1 MSSWPERLE
10 TAIGM
15 WRQGDL
21 DGAAAVVREVV
32 VSGDATVALEASH
45 LLGRL
50 LQDRG
55 DLEGA
60 GAAHRSVIA
69 SGHPVFAQ
77 RSAISLGLMLVDA
90 EQWALACR
98 PLRLAASG
106 ADADLSVMADVA
118 LVRVLQRLGDLD
130 GAAEALARA
139 RRGDHPGVAELTE
152 GLEDTRWPDDG
163 GERERE
169 AWDAF
174 EAITGLLDEDDGSN
188 DEIILTGLNRM
199 LAHGMPELCSQA
211 AFRLYSIYA
220 DRAEFEDC
228 RRVMEHA
235 IAVGDPAERG
245 LAEKLLGA
253 VLFDLGE
260 LVEARD
266 AYRRAAEDHRPEIR
280 LDALIQESKF
290 TRELGDEEGA
300 RAVLW
305 RVVESG
311 HPRFALEARACLG
324 QVYSEAGEVDE
335 ALACWRV
342 VLGGDSD
349 FHQGAVA
356 CLGLLL
362 HGLAGDDPRRAEVV
376 ALLGQAAELD
386 DADVAFQARMT
397 LAYAEGAVRGPD
409 EALEQAVDDC
419 DAALELIRAD
429 DLAQARVLLRRVID
443 ADVPL
448 QSARAC
454 AMLATLEYGE
464 GDVEQAYELLE
475 YVADGDDYVNGFA
488 AAVNRHLIAEI
499 GGAHPSLT
507 TESGAPDSALTTES
521 GAPRPTSA
529 TGGGAPHPMLAA
541 LVGYQRL
548 GREAGIAAYQECAGH
563 PDPAVS
569 ALAKSMLAQVYVSLG
584 VPRSQGIE
592 LLGEAAAAGDP
603 LALSHAAVISSII
616 REGDEDE
623 ELVELLRRAHAHG
636 HPALAPWVA
645 HALGTALEG
654 QDDADGALAA
664 YASVR
669 EHPGL
674 GAEAEA
680 KLLHI
685 LETRRDLPGVAAV
698 HERIM
703 ARGDRL
709 RAPRSAWLLGF
720 TRVRMDDFE
729 AARHA
734 FDQVGA
740 DHPEL
745 GEDGVF
751 ARGLLGHD
759 FAGASAVLAA
769 IGERGDDHRSFMNTW
784 LALEAAHAWQRAGDV
799 AAADAALSL
808 AIACGHPERVQE
820 AALYLGAL
828 RNDGGDLAGAAAAWT
843 VAADGDNEHQAMVG
857 AKSLGEALASL
868 GDLVGAATA
877 YRRALDAL
885 DPDDDDYV
893 RLLDVL
899 TGVLVAAGQ
908 VAEARDLQ
916 VSATGDGPHVHLVI
930 GAALEEAGELDAA
943 AAQYRQAIDGE
954 PGSEPDTEVAATA
967 GVMLARLLG
976 RRGEAGRA
984 AEAAARA
991 IASFERLAAAGD
1003 ASSGENIPLIAYELG
1018 GYLTEAGD
1026 AEGARTA
1033 YERAATADD
1042 PSIRLPAKER
1052 LGTASPDELAM
1063 LRLHE
1068 NDRAGALE
1076 LFTQAYGSPAIAELR
1091 ITLYEG
1097 DLAEVRPLLERATT
1111 AERAEAAD
1119 LVLGAALK
1127 RLRADADGARELYEL
1142 VLEFGTPEQVAI
1154 ACDNFGL
1161 AYDLAGDTDAAAE
1174 TLTLGAAV
1182 DHPAALTCLRRLLG
1196 VLALRGDVDVLEAAA
1211 RRAVGSG
1218 DAETVTLGVWTLG
1231 DVAKARGDLAGA
1243 AAGYREAI
1251 EGADP
1256 DTVPYIRVELG
1267 QTLHQLG
1274 DTTAAHREMEAVLTC
1289 DNPGQVLLAGIHLG
1303 AWLAEDGRLAG
1314 AAEAFGAAAAAGLRH
1329 PAPGEHDREYH
1340 GMALNNLA
1348 AVAYEAAEAG
1358 DHTVAVRALHLGAA
1372 GGAHGDAVELAKEH
1386 ASAAAE
1392 RGDLDAVRTYYKG
1405 AAAFPPDGDP
1415 RLLIKLAELLTEHGS
1430 PAEARALLEP
1440 LTTADDPRVRLAATT
1455 QLLPLL
1461 KEMGEEYLAL
1471 ELAARAAGHP
1481 TPQPPLDEQD
1491 IVVPAGLPGSTEED
1505 EDDEGDERR
1514 RAELFSILEAYGDEE
1529 GPGTLDSL
1537 SWLMRNQSGTPTA
1550 GAAGRQVIRAA
1561 RESVADDSA
1570 EARAM
1575 LELVVEYGD
1584 PEEVAT
1590 AYDDLGDI
1598 AWYHDDDMEAA
1609 VAAYRK
1615 GSEVD
1620 HPAALT
1626 PLRSLML
1633 AQLQVKDFD
1642 GVAATA
1648 QRAVTSG
1655 DMETM
1660 AAGYWMWGDARRHRG
1675 DTDAAVRL
1683 YRQAVNLGSAELT
1696 PRIRVDLARTL
1707 RDRGEGEA
1715 ARAEL
1720 GGAADSGDTDVRAQA
1735 GNLLGKWA
1743 FEDGDLAASAEAFG
1757 RVAAIEVGPDD
1768 PDLLSELVEM
1778 AADNVIVVANRAFTE
1793 GDHQVA
1799 VRALALAARAGEAQ
1813 EALKVAGKRATELA
1827 EAGDRAS
1834 AVLYI
1839 ESAVGFLPD
1848 PDPDLEIQLADLYAA
1863 AGEIAEARARY
1874 ERLADHPDAHVRLVA
1889 SGRLVPLLRV
1899 AGDAAGLADV
1909 TQRLTDDAAETD
1921 LDPGAQALLA
1931 SVLGLMQ
1938 NEHGDSEGALRTLR
1952 QAAASGE
1959 PAALV
1964 TLGQALVDAGEVAEA
1979 REVLGRV
1986 SEADSRLG
1994 RRALVLLGQTYHDED
2009 AGRAR
2014 ELYQRVVEM
2023 AGEAGGLATVVA
2035 KMYLGSLA
2043 KRERDWPE
2051 ALRWY
2056 QQVIDSGDENQ
2067 APLAAAHL
2075 GELAYWLGDRGS
2087 AVRYYELTLATDT
2100 RQPDLV
2106 GEAAYRLGE
2115 IKHGDGDLD
2124 LARKHL
2130 RRAVESGDEGFAAQA
2145 QTLLA
2150 KLGEGA

>member
-32 VSGDATVALEASH
+32 VAGDATVAPEASH

-77 RSAISLGLMLVDA
+77 RSAISLGLLLVDA

-98 PLRLAASG
+98 PLRLAATG
-106 ADADLSVMADVA
+106 ADADLSVMAEVA

-130 GAAEALARA
+130 GAAEALARV
-139 RRGDHPGVAELTE
+139 RRGDHPGLAELTE

-163 GERERE
+163 GERERQ

-188 DEIILTGLNRM
+188 DEIILTGLNHM
-199 LAHGMPELCSQA
+199 LAQGMPELCSQA

-220 DRAEFEDC
+220 DRSEFEDC

-335 ALACWRV
+335 AVACWRV

-362 HGLAGDDPRRAEVV
+362 HGLDADDPRRAEVV

-386 DADVAFQARMT
+386 DSDVAFQARMT

-429 DLAQARVLLRRVID
+429 DLAQARALLRGVVD
-443 ADVPL
+443 ADIPV

-499 GGAHPSLT
+499 GAPHP
-507 TESGAPDSALTTES
+507 ALTAES
-521 GAPRPTSA
+521 
-529 TGGGAPHPMLAA
+529 GGGAPHPMLAA

-592 LLGEAAAAGDP
+592 LLDEAATAGDP

-616 REGDEDE
+616 RDGDEDE
-623 ELVELLRRAHAHG
+623 EVVELLRRAHAHG

-664 YASVR
+664 YEAVR

-729 AARHA
+729 AARQA
-734 FDQVGA
+734 FDQVDT

-745 GEDGVF
+745 AEDGVF

-759 FAGASAVLAA
+759 FTGASAVLAA

-784 LALEAAHAWQRAGDV
+784 LALESAHAWQRAGDGT
-799 AAADAALSL
+799 AADAALSL

-828 RNDGGDLAGAAAAWT
+828 RNDGGDLAGAAEAWA
-843 VAADGDNEHQAMVG
+843 VAADGDNEHNAILG

-868 GDLVGAATA
+868 GDLAGAATA

-899 TGVLVAAGQ
+899 TGILVAAGR
-908 VAEARDLQ
+908 VSEARDLQ

-930 GAALEEAGELDAA
+930 GAALEEAGDLDAA
-943 AAQYRQAIDGE
+943 GAQYGQAIDSGA
-954 PGSEPDTEVAATA
+954 DTEVAATA

-991 IASFERLAAAGD
+991 IASFEGLAAAGD

-1018 GYLTEAGD
+1018 GYLAEAGD
-1026 AEGARTA
+1026 PEGARTA

-1076 LFTQAYGSPAIAELR
+1076 LFTQVYGSPEIAELH

-1097 DLAEVRPLLERATT
+1097 NLTEVRPLLERAPT
-1111 AERAEAAD
+1111 AHREEAVD
-1119 LVLGAALK
+1119 LVLRAALK

-1161 AYDLAGDTDAAAE
+1161 AYDLAGDTDAAAD

-1182 DHPAALTCLRRLLG
+1182 DHPAALSCLRRLLG
-1196 VLALRGDVDVLEAAA
+1196 VLALQGDVDALAAAA

-1218 DAETVTLGVWTLG
+1218 DRETVTLGVWTLG

-1289 DNPGQVLLAGIHLG
+1289 DNPGQVLLAGMHLG
-1303 AWLAEDGRLAG
+1303 TWLAEDGRL
-1314 AAEAFGAAAAAGLRH
+1314 
-1329 PAPGEHDREYH
+1329 
-1340 GMALNNLA
+1340 
-1348 AVAYEAAEAG
+1348 
-1358 DHTVAVRALHLGAA
+1358 
-1372 GGAHGDAVELAKEH
+1372 
-1386 ASAAAE
+1386 
-1392 RGDLDAVRTYYKG
+1392 
-1405 AAAFPPDGDP
+1405 
-1415 RLLIKLAELLTEHGS
+1415 
-1430 PAEARALLEP
+1430 
-1440 LTTADDPRVRLAATT
+1440 
-1455 QLLPLL
+1455 
-1461 KEMGEEYLAL
+1461 
-1471 ELAARAAGHP
+1471 
-1481 TPQPPLDEQD
+1481 
-1491 IVVPAGLPGSTEED
+1491 
-1505 EDDEGDERR
+1505 
-1514 RAELFSILEAYGDEE
+1514 
-1529 GPGTLDSL
+1529 
-1537 SWLMRNQSGTPTA
+1537 
-1550 GAAGRQVIRAA
+1550 
-1561 RESVADDSA
+1561 
-1570 EARAM
+1570 
-1575 LELVVEYGD
+1575 
-1584 PEEVAT
+1584 
-1590 AYDDLGDI
+1590 
-1598 AWYHDDDMEAA
+1598 
-1609 VAAYRK
+1609 
-1615 GSEVD
+1615 
-1620 HPAALT
+1620 
-1626 PLRSLML
+1626 
-1633 AQLQVKDFD
+1633 
-1642 GVAATA
+1642 
-1648 QRAVTSG
+1648 
-1655 DMETM
+1655 
-1660 AAGYWMWGDARRHRG
+1660 
-1675 DTDAAVRL
+1675 
-1683 YRQAVNLGSAELT
+1683 
-1696 PRIRVDLARTL
+1696 
-1707 RDRGEGEA
+1707 
-1715 ARAEL
+1715 
-1720 GGAADSGDTDVRAQA
+1720 
-1735 GNLLGKWA
+1735 
-1743 FEDGDLAASAEAFG
+1743 
-1757 RVAAIEVGPDD
+1757 
-1768 PDLLSELVEM
+1768 
-1778 AADNVIVVANRAFTE
+1778 
-1793 GDHQVA
+1793 
-1799 VRALALAARAGEAQ
+1799 
-1813 EALKVAGKRATELA
+1813 
-1827 EAGDRAS
+1827 
-1834 AVLYI
+1834 
-1839 ESAVGFLPD
+1839 
-1848 PDPDLEIQLADLYAA
+1848 
-1863 AGEIAEARARY
+1863 
-1874 ERLADHPDAHVRLVA
+1874 
-1889 SGRLVPLLRV
+1889 
-1899 AGDAAGLADV
+1899 
-1909 TQRLTDDAAETD
+1909 
-1921 LDPGAQALLA
+1921 
-1931 SVLGLMQ
+1931 
-1938 NEHGDSEGALRTLR
+1938 
-1952 QAAASGE
+1952 
-1959 PAALV
+1959 
-1964 TLGQALVDAGEVAEA
+1964 
-1979 REVLGRV
+1979 
-1986 SEADSRLG
+1986 
-1994 RRALVLLGQTYHDED
+1994 
-2009 AGRAR
+2009 
-2014 ELYQRVVEM
+2014 
-2023 AGEAGGLATVVA
+2023 
-2035 KMYLGSLA
+2035 
-2043 KRERDWPE
+2043 
-2051 ALRWY
+2051 
-2056 QQVIDSGDENQ
+2056 
-2067 APLAAAHL
+2067 
-2075 GELAYWLGDRGS
+2075 
-2087 AVRYYELTLATDT
+2087 
-2100 RQPDLV
+2100 
-2106 GEAAYRLGE
+2106 
-2115 IKHGDGDLD
+2115 
-2124 LARKHL
+2124 
-2130 RRAVESGDEGFAAQA
+2130 
-2145 QTLLA
+2145 
-2150 KLGEGA
+2150 